1 MMTGQVTVHDR
12 SPENLAMI
20 ALAAFSA
27 SYNLPV
33 YLRYN
38 GTLRRTYLRMLRC
51 DQYGLKT
58 EVGTT

>member
-1 MMTGQVTVHDR
+1 MMTGQDTVHDR